1 MPDISIRCLNMP
13 RGDRLSRRERTART
27 KIIQEHHYNRKEQ
40 RRLDRYVEQ
49 NSITY
54 NWVYTRIKGGAF
66 LAFMAENGVE
76 RIAAAFLKASAQSA
90 TVSDAFEKMAKAIRA
105 LRAAD
110 QRVPFGLSNPR
121 SATRK
126 NVRKMKERRL
136 TMKRLRNLLQEG
148 LDWILLFL
156 LLFLLRLGGENYD
169 DLEGL

>member
-1 MPDISIRCLNMP
+1 MSDLLVREFDIQKPGKYTAGRKSTGVRRDIMSLNKL
-13 RGDRLSRRERTART
+13 RLSRRERTART
-27 KIIQEHHYNRKEQ
+27 KIIQENHYNRKEQ

-49 NSITY
+49 HHITY

-110 QRVPFGLSNPR
+110 QRLSIWLVQ
-121 SATRK
+121 S
-126 NVRKMKERRL
+126 KERRKKEYEKNERKE
-136 TMKRLRNLLQEG
+136 T
-148 LDWILLFL
+148 
-156 LLFLLRLGGENYD
+156 D
-169 DLEGL
+169 DEAAAESFARRS

>member
-1 MPDISIRCLNMP
+1 MSLNKL
-13 RGDRLSRRERTART
+13 RLSRRERTSRT

-66 LAFMAENGVE
+66 LTFMAENGVE
-76 RIAAAFLKASAQSA
+76 RLAAAFLKASAQSA
-90 TVSDAFEKMAKAIRA
+90 TVSDAFERWQKQSGRSEPPIREW
-105 LRAAD
+105 
-110 QRVPFGLSNPR
+110 PFGLSNPKI
-121 SATRK
+121 ATRK

-156 LLFLLRLGGENYD
+156 LLLRLGGENYD

>member
-1 MPDISIRCLNMP
+1 MPLNKL
-13 RGDRLSRRERTART
+13 RLSRRERTART
-27 KIIQEHHYNRKEQ
+27 KIIQEHHYNKREQ
-40 RRLDRYVEQ
+40 GRLDRYVEQ
-49 NSITY
+49 HHITY

-76 RIAAAFLKASAQSA
+76 RIAAAFLKVSAQSA
-90 TVSDAFEKMAKAIRA
+90 TVSDAFEKMAKAIR
-105 LRAAD
+105 RSEPPI
-110 QRVPFGLSNPR
+110 REWPFGLSNPR
-121 SATRK
+121 SAARK